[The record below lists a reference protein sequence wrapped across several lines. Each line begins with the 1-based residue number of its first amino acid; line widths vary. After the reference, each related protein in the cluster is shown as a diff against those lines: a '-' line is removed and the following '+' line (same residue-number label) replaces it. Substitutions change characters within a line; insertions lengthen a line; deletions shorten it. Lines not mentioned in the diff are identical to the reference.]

1 MRDRFSVISYSE
13 GNLRNIFE
21 ETSPSGSS
29 IQKEN
34 HLEYFFEYFKYVSC
48 KSIII
53 EEEYIDRDFLEDF
66 ALYYVRCFKDY
77 GRKCRRLHFFSSE
90 FSIDNFAAHLKSRNL
105 EFENNLKSS
114 YLGFA
119 VLKRLPQTI
128 IGRTCLI
135 SYPQEEGR
143 FFSIIEQYTVNLFGI
158 ELKVRS
164 LPFQEQDSVVA
175 ACATSAL
182 WSAFHKTGKMFQ
194 HPIPSPAVITK
205 QASEL
210 TSNGMGEKR
219 DFPNH
224 GLTVEQ
230 MAYAVKKIS
239 LEPLLFSADDN
250 FSIKA
255 NIFAY
260 LSNSIPIILIFEL
273 FDLVTN
279 DGKGLHAVTIAG
291 YKLGDSVKSNS
302 TSPTQILK
310 SNFISK
316 IYVHD
321 DQIGPFARMEFTEK
335 IIKEEEKEF
344 PLLTTSWKDNN
355 GERGNV
361 FAIPR
366 ALLIPVYHKIRI
378 PLQFVYKKKVSRFMD
393 FISLIADF
401 ISADGKL
408 IWGIKLET
416 TNSYKKAILESN
428 ILNEPIRINLLTQSL
443 PHYIW
448 IVSCMEEEKPLFDL
462 IFDATDL
469 EQADSLI
476 NVVEYDQDMISVIKK
491 LVHTK
496 DAIDPYMTLDS
507 REVFQYFLKI

>member
-1 MRDRFSVISYSE
+1 MRERFSVISYSE
-13 GNLRNIFE
+13 GNLRIIFE
-21 ETSPSGSS
+21 ETSPFGSS

-34 HLEYFFEYFKYVSC
+34 HLEYFFEYFKFVSC
-48 KSIII
+48 KTIII

-77 GRKCRRLHFFSSE
+77 GRKCRRLHFFSSDFCIDD
-90 FSIDNFAAHLKSRNL
+90 FSAHLKSRNF
-105 EFENNLKSS
+105 EFENILKSS
-114 YLGFA
+114 YLGFT
-119 VLKRLPQTI
+119 VLKKLPQTI

-135 SYPQEEGR
+135 SYPQEGGR
-143 FFSIIEQYTVNLFGI
+143 FFTIIEQYSANLFGI
-158 ELKVRS
+158 DLNVHS

-194 HPIPSPAVITK
+194 HPIPSPALITK

-210 TSNGMGEKR
+210 TSYGMGEKR

-239 LEPLLFSADDN
+239 LEPLLFSTDDT

-260 LSNSIPIILIFEL
+260 LNNSIPIILIFEL
-273 FDLVTN
+273 YDIVTN
-279 DGKGLHAVTIAG
+279 EGLGLHAVTIAG
-291 YKLGDSVKSNS
+291 YKLEDIVKSKS

-321 DQIGPFARMEFTEK
+321 DQIGPFARMGFTDK
-335 IIKEEEKEF
+335 IIKEGEKKS

-355 GERGNV
+355 GDRGNV

-378 PLQFVYKKKVSRFMD
+378 PLQFVYEKKVSGFMD
-393 FISLIADF
+393 FISLIANF

-408 IWGIKLET
+408 IWVIKLET
-416 TNSYKKAILESN
+416 TNSYKNAILEST
-428 ILNEPIRINLLTQSL
+428 ILSEPIRIKLLTESL

-448 IVSCMEEEKPLFDL
+448 IVSCVEEEKPLFDL

-476 NVVEYDQDMISVIKK
+476 DMVEFDPNVIRVIKK
-491 LVHTK
+491 SVRIQ
-496 DAIDPYMTLDS
+496 DAIDPYITPDS
-507 REVFQYFLKI
+507 REVFHRFL